1 VIGVDLVGQPADWPA
16 IRAIAAAAEM
26 FTLDDCAQSFG
37 AAIHGAR
44 LGRAADATA
53 TSFFPSKPLGAYGDG
68 VALFTESA
76 ERAALYRSLR
86 THGEGA
92 VRYEVMRI
100 GMNGRLDTMQAAVL
114 LAKLE
119 VFEAELARREAIAR
133 MYDAALGNAVAIPK
147 RVEGGQSAWAVYAVL
162 FADQAGRD
170 AAQAALKSAGIAS
183 AIYYPRA
190 LHQQPAYAQCHDGAA
205 LPVAEGLG
213 QKILALPVHPD
224 LTDAQVL
231 RVAAVLRGALGQ

>member
-1 VIGVDLVGQPADWPA
+1 
-16 IRAIAAAAEM
+16 M

-37 AAIHGAR
+37 AGVNGER

-53 TSFFPSKPLGAYGDG
+53 ASFFPSKPLGAYGDG
-68 VALFTESA
+68 GALFTESA

-92 VRYEVMRI
+92 ARYEVLRI

-119 VFEAELARREAIAR
+119 VFEAEIQRREAIAR
-133 MYDAALGNAVAIPK
+133 MYDAALGDAVLTPQ
-147 RVEGGQSAWAVYAVL
+147 RVAGGQSAWAVYSVL
-162 FADQAGRD
+162 FEDSHARD
-170 AAQAALKSAGIAS
+170 AAQAALKAAGIGNAV
-183 AIYYPRA
+183 YYPRA
-190 LHQQPAYAQCHDGAA
+190 LHQQPAYAQAHDGAS

-213 QKILALPVHPD
+213 RNILALPIHPD
-224 LTDAQVL
+224 LTDAQVA
-231 RVAAVLRGALGQ
+231 RVCAVLRGALRA